1 MNDCGH
7 LVMTEISL
15 IEFFDFFFNRVCIEK
30 NYTRVMSLHR
40 GPENF
45 KKSTPKKLM
54 KSNKKIFK
62 PKSVFCNFKNGQKL
76 IFKVGKVFH
85 QN

>member
-1 MNDCGH
+1 MYLLCKHCYLQRRILIQSIMMNDCGH

-45 KKSTPKKLM
+45 KKSK
-54 KSNKKIFK
+54 
-62 PKSVFCNFKNGQKL
+62 QKTHE
-76 IFKVGKVFH
+76 IK
-85 QN
+85 